1 MTTLILHVQ
10 EDAAF
15 ESRLQAAL
23 DLSRDQPIHLLCV
36 QATPIANYVA
46 SDPFGGVFV
55 MGDVIAQINARD
67 AALKARVEARLRS
80 ENISW
85 NWVHM
90 DGDPAAVLV
99 EQARL
104 ADLLIVSRAARTNNA
119 PRQPLPL
126 VEDVALHARI
136 PVLVIPP
143 EAKGFDASQSA
154 LVAWNG
160 APESAAAL
168 RAACPMLKKA
178 QAVHL
183 VVIGADDEFFPA
195 QEAAVYLARH
205 QIAATIHQRPAQD
218 DVAQAIMHTAQEL
231 GAGYIVMGAYGHS
244 RLREFLVGGV
254 TRALLGQSPLPL
266 LIAH

>member
-10 EDAAF
+10 EDEAF

-23 DLSRDQPIHLLCV
+23 DLSRHQPTHLLCV
-36 QATPIANYVA
+36 QATPIANYIA

-67 AALKARVEARLRS
+67 AALKARVEERLRG
-80 ENISW
+80 ENIHW

-104 ADLLIVSRAARTNNA
+104 ADLLIVSRTARTSHA

-143 EAKGFDASQSA
+143 EAKGFDAQSPA
-154 LVAWNG
+154 LIAWNG

-168 RAACPMLKKA
+168 RAACPMLKKSS
-178 QAVHL
+178 AVHL
-183 VVIGADDEFFPA
+183 VVIGRDDEFFPA
-195 QEAAVYLARH
+195 EQAALYLARH
-205 QIAATIHQRPAQD
+205 NISATLHHRPPHD
-218 DVAQAIMHTAQEL
+218 DVAAALMHTAQEL
-231 GAGYIVMGAYGHS
+231 GAGYMVMGAYGHS
-244 RLREFLVGGV
+244 RLREFLLGGV

>member
-10 EDAAF
+10 DDPAF

-23 DLSRDQPIHLLCV
+23 DLTRDAQAHLVCV
-36 QATPIANYVA
+36 QATPIASYVA

-55 MGDVIAQINARD
+55 MGDIVAQLNERD
-67 AALKARVEARLRS
+67 AALRARVEARLQG
-80 ENISW
+80 ENVTW

-104 ADLLIVSRAARTNNA
+104 ADLILVSRTARPQTGT
-119 PRQPLPL
+119 RQPLPL
-126 VEDVALHARI
+126 VEDVALHARV

-143 EAKGFDASQSA
+143 EAKGFDPSQIA
-154 LVAWNG
+154 LIAWNG
-160 APESAAAL
+160 SPESAAAL
-168 RAACPMLKKA
+168 RAACPMLKKSSG
-178 QAVHL
+178 VHL
-183 VVIGADDEFFPA
+183 AVIGEDDEFFPA
-195 QEAAVYLARH
+195 NDAALYLARH
-205 QIAATIHQRPAQD
+205 NIAATVHQRPAAE
-218 DVAQAIMHTAQEL
+218 DVAQALVQAARDVN
-231 GAGYIVMGAYGHS
+231 AGYLVMGAYGHS

-254 TRALLGQSPLPL
+254 TRGLLGQSPLPL

>member
-10 EDAAF
+10 DDAAF

-23 DLSRDQPIHLLCV
+23 DLSRYQETHLLCV

-67 AALKARVEARLRS
+67 AALKTRIEARLK
-80 ENISW
+80 EEGISW
-85 NWVHM
+85 SWVHL

-104 ADLLIVSRAARTNNA
+104 ADMVIVSRTARTTHA

-126 VEDVALHARI
+126 VEDVALHARV
-136 PVLVIPP
+136 PVLVVPP
-143 EAKGFDASQSA
+143 EAKGFDPSQPA
-154 LVAWNG
+154 LIAWNG

-168 RAACPMLKKA
+168 RAACPML
-178 QAVHL
+178 QRSSAVHML
-183 VVIGADDEFFPA
+183 VVGRDDEFFPA
-195 QEAAVYLARH
+195 QDAARYLARH
-205 QIAATIHQRPAQD
+205 AIATTIHHRDTQD
-218 DVAQAIMHTAQEL
+218 DVAHMIMHVAQEL

-244 RLREFLVGGV
+244 RLREFLLGGV
-254 TRALLGQSPLPL
+254 TRALLGQSSLPL